1 MVILRVMKR
10 DDALL
15 RNVERLCDLEVEYDM
30 TIRVLAVVV
39 ERLQAATGASEIQ
52 IAESAILAQP
62 DLTAWRDGDEISLK
76 AAR

>member
-1 MVILRVMKR
+1 MKR

-30 TIRVLAVVV
+30 TVRVLAVVV

-52 IAESAILAQP
+52 IAESAIAAQP
-62 DLTAWRDGDEISLK
+62 DLTAWRDGDTISLK